1 MENLLSTTDQNQ
13 IVISAIALE
22 IRAFRKIW
30 TRDRSEAKRVARAEL
45 ALVELYAN
53 YKSPYASYAEKER
66 MQVLLADIFP
76 ERNWKPDK
84 TIEEAIEKFKE
95 LQTSYSMR
103 FLEAS
108 KNAGHELM
116 RFLNT
121 VKLDDA
127 DIHGKPL
134 YKPSD

>member
-66 MQVLLADIFP
+66 MQVLFSYIFP
-76 ERNWKPDK
+76 
-84 TIEEAIEKFKE
+84 
-95 LQTSYSMR
+95 
-103 FLEAS
+103 
-108 KNAGHELM
+108 
-116 RFLNT
+116 
-121 VKLDDA
+121 
-127 DIHGKPL
+127 
-134 YKPSD
+134 